1 MELTRK
7 TYEEYFLLYVD
18 NELSAAERHGVE
30 RFIHDNPD
38 LAQELDALKTA
49 VLTLPEEVRFEN
61 KDILFRKEN
70 KEAVVLSFAW
80 WRMAA
85 AAVVLL
91 FLGTAVWMFVNLG
104 QTRDRS
110 LAVTGQKKNDNT
122 KQATTTADTG
132 TDGKIATTITEVEKK
147 QNNSGIADLN
157 KPAIKNNSSNK
168 SVAPHRDDQAD
179 VKALVHTKKNRPAAQ
194 RVASKLIERATAEPS
209 ADSDLATTAE
219 PSTLKP
225 LSDSKLVAAT
235 DPLASHNSTGMA
247 LPVSGRKL
255 DPVENRQVNKGE
267 FYAAQPQRSNVIY
280 VANTAINKS
289 ALRGVFRKASR
300 LFERVA
306 TLNAPEPTN
315 EVAMLKQ

>member
-30 RFIHDNPD
+30 RFVHDNPD

-49 VLTLPEEVRFEN
+49 VLTMPEEIHFEN
-61 KDILFRKEN
+61 KEILFRKEN
-70 KEAVVLSFAW
+70 KEAIVLSFAW
-80 WRMAA
+80 WRVAA

-104 QTRDRS
+104 ETRDDS
-110 LAVTGQKKNDNT
+110 LAVTGEKKNENT
-122 KQATTTADTG
+122 KQATTADQG
-132 TDGKIATTITEVEKK
+132 NDGKIANTKTEVEKK
-147 QNNSGIADLN
+147 QNNTGIADLN
-157 KPAIKNNSSNK
+157 KTDIKNNSSNK
-168 SVAPHRDDQAD
+168 SVAPHRDDRAD
-179 VKALVHTKKNRPAAQ
+179 VKALVNNNKNKPAAH
-194 RVASKLIERATAEPS
+194 RVASKNIEPATAKS
-209 ADSDLATTAE
+209 LVNRDLATTVEAN
-219 PSTLKP
+219 SLKP
-225 LSDSKLVAAT
+225 LSDSKLVAAA
-235 DPLASHNSTGMA
+235 DPLASHTNTGMA
-247 LPVSGRKL
+247 LPVSGREL
-255 DPVENRQVNKGE
+255 DPVETREDRKGE
-267 FYAAQPQRSNVIY
+267 MYAAQPQRNNVIY
-280 VANTAINKS
+280 VANTAINKN